1 MVDIIGQVS
10 PVDSIDGDEVTL
22 TGDQNQEQIKV
33 VHNFADVQNIR
44 QSITSLR
51 GLSDVGNESRQRK
64 VEGDTDDY
72 LSQKR
77 KLTLELISHN
87 IYLRKLQAL
96 KLEKELGIVRS
107 EYTQELEVTKEIKT
121 ENTCEMDFEY

>member
-51 GLSDVGNESRQRK
+51 SLADVGNESRQRK

>member
-77 KLTLELISHN
+77 KLTLELISHD

>member
-1 MVDIIGQVS
+1 MDIIGQVS

-77 KLTLELISHN
+77 KLTLELISHD

-107 EYTQELEVTKEIKT
+107 VYTQELEVTKEIKT